1 MKKMM
6 LSITAVV
13 ALCSTSTA
21 QDWLLNG
28 NAGTNGGVNY
38 LGTTDLHPLV
48 FRTNA
53 QERMRID
60 STNGFV
66 GIGTN
71 APKFKLS
78 IDGNA
83 TIAHQTIG
91 INNTPV
97 VYLPLQNS
105 SLQSSIAFGT
115 GLRNLVPS
123 TVISN
128 QGSGNTAVGISALD
142 SLSTGIGNTAIGW
155 GSQRQNESGD
165 ANVSVG
171 AHSMFMVKSGSRNI
185 GLGFWALHTVIS
197 GWDNIGIG
205 AFTATIGPNAATMTN
220 AVAIGYN
227 SKIGKSNAI
236 SLGDTTKPTLVGIGT
251 AYPDYQLDVR
261 AAANPARL
269 RGLQAG
275 SLSDYVVTATS
286 DGVLRQIPASSI
298 GGTVNGDQGV
308 TTDGSNTVFLG
319 DDCSK
324 GGGKFKKDREINM
337 DNLNLYFNSSE
348 IGKLYMGIAGD
359 CKKLDTRLEI
369 SAKGLPY
376 INDYDV
382 TRPSPSGL
390 RFTDLTAKDEP
401 IKPKY
406 KGVLSLDDDGDV
418 IWVESPCCDGG
429 GGGNAWLT
437 GGNAGTSSAA
447 NFVGTTDAQD
457 LTFRTANL
465 ERLRIT
471 QTGRLALSNNANTYI
486 DGGNE
491 LTLGMQNTV
500 VGKGAFV
507 NNSTGMANVAIG
519 NQSMASNTSGGA
531 NVAMGNSSLKNTT
544 TGINNTVVGN
554 AAMEVNV
561 TGKFNTSVGNHSL
574 FASSGDGN
582 TALGY
587 LAGANLL
594 SGSNNVFVG
603 YNIGGAGDLSSGSNN
618 ILIGYAAQ
626 PNVSTTGSNQLNIGN
641 WIYGNN
647 GKIGIGSG
655 TQNPTA
661 RLHINAADG
670 VRFQNLPSG
679 TGNVVVIDAAGNLYR
694 ATSTAAMPAPA
705 SEVEDLKNTVED
717 LKAEVAE
724 LKSMLYEL
732 KGLGSET
739 DWKVDGAANKLFQNV
754 PNPSDK
760 TTRIE
765 YILNRDCNDA
775 YITLYDMNGKS
786 IDRIAV
792 KATAGK
798 SSVQVNLEKLAAGSY
813 SYALFVNGAKQDA
826 KIMQIVR

>member
-1 MKKMM
+1 MM
-6 LSITAVV
+6 LSIMAMA
-13 ALCSTSTA
+13 ALCSTASA
-21 QDWLLNG
+21 QNWLLNG

-38 LGTTDLHPLV
+38 LGTADLHPLV
-48 FRTNA
+48 FRTDA

-91 INNTPV
+91 INSTPV

-123 TVISN
+123 TIINN
-128 QGSGNTAVGISALD
+128 QGSGNTAVGIAALD
-142 SLSTGIGNTAIGW
+142 SLSTGIGNTAVGW
-155 GSQRQNESGD
+155 GSQLQNQSGG

-171 AHSMFMVKSGSRNI
+171 AHSMFALQSGSRNI
-185 GLGFWALHTVIS
+185 ALGFWALNTVIS

-205 AFTATIGPNAATMTN
+205 AFTTTIGPNAATLTN

-227 SKIGKSNAI
+227 AKVGKSNAI
-236 SLGDTTKPTLVGIGT
+236 SLGDTTKPTFVGMGT

-269 RGLQAG
+269 RGLQTG
-275 SLSDYVVTATS
+275 SPGDYIVTATS

-298 GGTVNGDQGV
+298 GGTVNADQGL

-324 GGGKFKKDREINM
+324 GGGKFKRDREINM

-348 IGKLYMGIAGD
+348 IGKLYMGMAGD
-359 CKKLDTRLEI
+359 CRKLDTRLEI

-376 INDYDV
+376 INDYDI

-401 IKPKY
+401 VKPKY
-406 KGVLSLDDDGDV
+406 KGLLSLDDDGDV

-429 GGGNAWLT
+429 SGNGWLT
-437 GGNAGTSSAA
+437 GGNAGTSSAT

-465 ERLRIT
+465 ERLRVT
-471 QTGRLALSNNANTYI
+471 QTGRLALSNNMNTYI

-491 LTLGMQNTV
+491 LMTGTSNV
-500 VGKGAFV
+500 VLGKGALINV
-507 NNSTGMANVAIG
+507 TTGSANIAIGREALAFNTTSSANVAIG
-519 NQSMASNTSGGA
+519 GSALRNT
-531 NVAMGNSSLKNTT
+531 TT
-544 TGINNTVVGN
+544 TGINNTAVGN

-561 TGKFNTSVGNHSL
+561 TGKFNTSVGNHAL

-655 TQNPTA
+655 TQNPSA
-661 RLHINAADG
+661 RLHVNAADG
-670 VRFQNLPSG
+670 VRLQNLPSG

-717 LKAEVAE
+717 LKAEIAE
-724 LKSMLYEL
+724 LKNMLYEM
-732 KGLGSET
+732 KGTSSET
-739 DWKVDGAANKLFQNV
+739 GWKVEAAANTLFQNV

-765 YILNRDCNDA
+765 YILNRDCTDA
-775 YITLYDMNGKS
+775 YIALYDMSGKS

-798 SSVQVNLEKLAAGSY
+798 SSVQVNLENLATGSY
-813 SYALFVNGAKQDA
+813 PYVLFVNGIKQDA